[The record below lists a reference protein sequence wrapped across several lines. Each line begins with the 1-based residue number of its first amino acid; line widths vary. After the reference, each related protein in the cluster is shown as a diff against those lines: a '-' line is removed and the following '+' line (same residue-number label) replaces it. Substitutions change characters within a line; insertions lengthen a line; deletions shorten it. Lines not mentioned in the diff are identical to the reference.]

1 MNPPMR
7 TWWRTLGEIFLHSKM
22 LTHKRKFVLMLII
35 WTYKCWCK
43 GWQYSTLSKPQTW
56 TLSPTHNLT
65 TTTCGWLANI
75 THGILFRILLSHCYY
90 LGPTLPLSLPGLHGL
105 TQHVNDD
112 WEDTSHVSTR
122 YDTLTIHGYNF
133 ALVKNAKC
141 GMWVPCT
148 NQE

>member
-1 MNPPMR
+1 MR
-7 TWWRTLGEIFLHSKM
+7 NKLYVSIIFPQLKNLDEKYFNTPLISIYFNNGGKFLHSKM

-75 THGILFRILLSHCYY
+75 THGILFRILLSHCDVSSQSSFTCCVRPWRPGR
-90 LGPTLPLSLPGLHGL
+90 LSGNVGP
-105 TQHVNDD
+105 
-112 WEDTSHVSTR
+112 R
-122 YDTLTIHGYNF
+122 
-133 ALVKNAKC
+133 
-141 GMWVPCT
+141 
-148 NQE
+148 